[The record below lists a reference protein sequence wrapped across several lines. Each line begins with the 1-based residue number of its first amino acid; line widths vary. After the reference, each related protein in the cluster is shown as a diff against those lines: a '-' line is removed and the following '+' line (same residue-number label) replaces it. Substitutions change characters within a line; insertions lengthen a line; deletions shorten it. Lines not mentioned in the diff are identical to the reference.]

1 MEMAG
6 GIWKKEDC
14 IQKNI
19 WMALKLLPLKPHEII
34 LVSEGAV
41 LRGIPSINS
50 GGWM

>member
-1 MEMAG
+1 MAG

-34 LVSEGAV
+34 FVSEGAV
-41 LRGIPSINS
+41 LSNIQLF
-50 GGWM
+50 